1 MRIFL
6 AAAIGFMMLAF
17 SSPGRA
23 ACAPPGD
30 AGCGPS
36 AGEERAKVERLLD
49 AAFSTPH
56 AIVSLEK
63 LDGRNIETNGRG
75 KYEMRFAVVLRY
87 SGDKLQC
94 REALCPE
101 LHNYLLEIDAAAKTA
116 TVAGWIFFDRVDQGW
131 Q

>member
-1 MRIFL
+1 MRKVS

-17 SSPGRA
+17 SPPAWA

-30 AGCGPS
+30 VGCGPS
-36 AGEERAKVERLLD
+36 AGEERAKVEQLLD

-63 LDGRNIETNGRG
+63 LDGRSIETNGRG

-101 LHNYLLEIDAAAKTA
+101 LHNYLLEIDEAARTA
-116 TVAGWIFFDRVDQGW
+116 TVAGWLFFDQADQGW

>member
-1 MRIFL
+1 MRKVS

-17 SSPGRA
+17 SPPARD
-23 ACAPPGD
+23 ACLPSGG

-36 AGEERAKVERLLD
+36 DGEERAKVERLLD

-63 LDGRNIETNGRG
+63 LDGRSIETNGRG

-87 SGDKLQC
+87 SGEKLRC
-94 REALCPE
+94 HEALCPE
-101 LHNYLLEIDAAAKTA
+101 LHNYLLEIDEAAKTA
-116 TVAGWIFFDRVDQGW
+116 TVAGWLFFDQVDQGW

>member
-1 MRIFL
+1 MRIFS
-6 AAAIGFMMLAF
+6 ATAIGFMMLAF
-17 SSPGRA
+17 SPPAGA
-23 ACAPPGD
+23 ACVPPGN
-30 AGCGPS
+30 AGCAPS

-63 LDGRNIETNGRG
+63 LDGRSIETNGRG

-87 SGDKLQC
+87 SGDKLRC
-94 REALCPE
+94 HESLCPE
-101 LHNYLLEIDAAAKTA
+101 LHNYLLEIDEAAKTA
-116 TVAGWIFFDRVDQGW
+116 TVAGWLFFDQVDQGW